1 MNSET
6 HKRITALGLLVTIG
20 IVFGDIGT
28 SPLYVMKAVIGA
40 SSSIDADYIIGAVSC
55 VIWTLTLQTTLK
67 YVVIALRADNNG
79 EGGILSLF
87 ALLRKMPRRWL
98 YIVAAAG
105 AAALIADGVITP
117 AITVTS
123 AIEGLNVVFGDNVP
137 TLPIVLFIIALL
149 FAAQH
154 LGTGRIGR
162 FFGPF
167 MLAWFAMLA
176 ILGICCIPMAWQ
188 IICAFNPYYAIHL
201 LWTNPEWFVIVG
213 AIFLCT
219 TGAEALYSDLGH
231 CGRRNITIAW
241 CFVKASL
248 ILNYMGQ
255 GAWLIAHTGS
265 ENIPANPFYGIMPQ
279 WLIIPGIVMATGAA
293 VIASQALI
301 SGTFTMFSEAVNLN
315 FWPALRIKYPGAA
328 KGQPYIP
335 VVNTAL
341 LVGCVM
347 TVLVFR
353 DSSAMEAAYGLAI
366 TVTMLMTTALLTLYL
381 HRHLPLWICA
391 AFAAF
396 FGIIECIFLI
406 GNLTKFT
413 HGGWYTILIACAI
426 ALIMAIWYTSTRMRS
441 RYIEYI
447 DTADK
452 LPIINDIRQD
462 DTIPMFA
469 SNVVYFSRSP
479 NPEQLE
485 SKLLYSIINRHP
497 KRADHYWLIHI
508 EHCDT
513 PHRLEYDITEL
524 IPGAM
529 YFVTLYLGF
538 QTDTRVNVY
547 LRQIIEDMVN
557 QGKTSII
564 SSYPSL
570 KAHGIAGDFI
580 FVELH
585 RVFSSSSDCKPT
597 DRRLMIW
604 HERLRRLGVSDSA
617 AMGLDTSSVIT
628 ETIPLI
634 ITNYKPRRIT
644 RISKDAT
651 ATDAAQCSK
660 QKNTSNV

>member
-1 MNSET
+1 MRGYASSYNIIPILTHRMNSDT

-28 SPLYVMKAVIGA
+28 SPLYVMRAVIGA
-40 SSSIDADYIIGAVSC
+40 TPNFDADYIIGAVSC

-67 YVVIALRADNNG
+67 YVIIALRADNNG

-123 AIEGLNVVFGDNVP
+123 AIEGLNVVFGNNVP
-137 TLPIVLFIIALL
+137 TLPIVLVIIALL
-149 FAAQH
+149 FAAQQ

-167 MLAWFAMLA
+167 MLAWFVMLA
-176 ILGICCIPMAWQ
+176 VLGICRLPMAWQ
-188 IICAFNPYYAIHL
+188 ILSAFNPYYAIHL
-201 LWTNPEWFVIVG
+201 LWTSPEWFVIVG

-231 CGRRNITIAW
+231 CGRRNITITW

-255 GAWLIAHTGS
+255 GAWLIAQS
-265 ENIPANPFYGIMPQ
+265 ENGSVSVNPFYGIMPS
-279 WLIIPGIVMATGAA
+279 WMVPLGIAMATGAA

-301 SGTFTMFSEAVNLN
+301 SGAFTMFSEAVNLN
-315 FWPALRIKYPGAA
+315 FWPSLRIKYPGAA

-335 VVNTAL
+335 MVNMAL
-341 LVGCVM
+341 FIGCIM
-347 TVLVFR
+347 TLLVFR
-353 DSSAMEAAYGLAI
+353 NSSAMEAAYGLAI
-366 TVTMLMTTALLTLYL
+366 TITMLMTTALMTLYL
-381 HRHLPLWICA
+381 RRHLPSWACIS
-391 AFAAF
+391 FAVF
-396 FGIIECIFLI
+396 FGTIECLFLV
-406 GNLTKFT
+406 GNLSKFE
-413 HGGWYTILIACAI
+413 HGGWYTMLIACVI
-426 ALIMAIWYTSTRMRS
+426 ALIMAVWHASTRMRS

-447 DTADK
+447 NTADK
-452 LPIINDIRQD
+452 LPIINDIHQD
-462 DTIPMFA
+462 NAIPMFA
-469 SNVVYFSRSP
+469 SNVVYFSRSSDP
-479 NPEQLE
+479 GQLE
-485 SKLLYSIINRHP
+485 DKLLYSIINRHP

-508 EHCDT
+508 ERCDT

-524 IPGAM
+524 IPGTM
-529 YFVTLYLGF
+529 FFVKMYLGF
-538 QTDTRVNVY
+538 HTNARINVY
-547 LRQIIEDMVN
+547 LRQIIEDMVAQN
-557 QGKTSII
+557 KISIT

-570 KAHGIAGDFI
+570 NAHGIAGDFI

-585 RVFSSSSDCKPT
+585 RVFSTSSDCKPS

-604 HERLRRLGVSDSA
+604 HERLRRLGVDDCT
-617 AMGLDTSSVIT
+617 AMGLDTSSVVV
-628 ETIPLI
+628 ETVPLI
-634 ITNYKPRRIT
+634 ISSYKPRRIT
-644 RISKDAT
+644 RIAHND
-651 ATDAAQCSK
+651 
-660 QKNTSNV
+660 

>member
-28 SPLYVMKAVIGA
+28 SPLYVMKAVIGVTPNF
-40 SSSIDADYIIGAVSC
+40 DADYIIGAVSC

-67 YVVIALRADNNG
+67 YVIIALRADNKG

-87 ALLRKMPRRWL
+87 ALLRKMPRKWI
-98 YIVAAAG
+98 YIVAAIG

-123 AIEGLNVVFGDNVP
+123 AIEGLTVVFGNHTP
-137 TLPIVLFIIALL
+137 TLPIVLCIIVLL
-149 FAAQH
+149 FAAQQ

-167 MLAWFAMLA
+167 MLAWFVMLA

-188 IICAFNPYYAIHL
+188 ILRAFNPYYAIHL
-201 LWTNPEWFVIVG
+201 LCSSPEWFVIIG

-231 CGRRNITIAW
+231 CGRRNITAAW

-265 ENIPANPFYGIMPQ
+265 EHITTNPFYGIMPQ
-279 WLIIPGIVMATGAA
+279 WMLVPGIIMATGAA

-301 SGTFTMFSEAVNLN
+301 SGAFTIFSEAVNLN
-315 FWPALRIKYPGAA
+315 FWPSLRNKNPGAA

-335 VVNTAL
+335 LVNTIL
-341 LVGCVM
+341 CIGCII
-347 TVLVFR
+347 TLLVFR
-353 DSSAMEAAYGLAI
+353 NSSAMEAAYGLAI
-366 TVTMLMTTALLTLYL
+366 TITMLMTTALLTLYL
-381 HRHLPLWICA
+381 RHHLPLWVCA
-391 AFAAF
+391 TFAAF
-396 FGIIECIFLI
+396 FGAIECLFLI
-406 GNLTKFT
+406 GNLSKFM
-413 HGGWYTILIACAI
+413 HGGWYTMLIACII
-426 ALIMAIWYTSTRMRS
+426 AMIMIIWHISTRMRS
-441 RYIEYI
+441 RYIEYVN
-447 DTADK
+447 TADK
-452 LPIINDIRQD
+452 LPIIRDIHQD
-462 DTIPMFA
+462 TAIPMFA
-469 SNVVYFSRSP
+469 SNVVYFSRSADP
-479 NPEQLE
+479 GRLE
-485 SKLLYSIINRHP
+485 DKLLYSIINRHP

-508 EHCDT
+508 ERCDT
-513 PHRLEYDITEL
+513 PHRLEYDVTEL
-524 IPGAM
+524 IAGTM
-529 YFVTLYLGF
+529 FFVKMYLGF
-538 QTDTRVNVY
+538 QIDARINVY
-547 LRQIIEDMVN
+547 LRQIVEDMMARN
-557 QGKTSII
+557 KITLT

-585 RVFSSSSDCKPT
+585 RVFSTSSDCKPS

-604 HERLRRLGVSDSA
+604 HERLRRIGVDDST
-617 AMGLDTSSVIT
+617 AMGLDTSSVVV
-628 ETIPLI
+628 ETVPLI
-634 ITNYKPRRIT
+634 ISSYKPHRIT
-644 RISKDAT
+644 PIADDT
-651 ATDAAQCSK
+651 ATPESSPYDDKSIECK
-660 QKNTSNV
+660 R

>member
-40 SSSIDADYIIGAVSC
+40 YAKFDANYIIGAVSC

-67 YVVIALRADNNG
+67 YVIIALRADNNG

-87 ALLRKMPRRWL
+87 ALLRKLPRRWL

-176 ILGICCIPMAWQ
+176 ILGICCLPMAWQ
-188 IICAFNPYYAIHL
+188 ILRAFNPYYAIHL

-231 CGRRNITIAW
+231 CGRRNITISW
-241 CFVKASL
+241 CFVKVAL

-255 GAWLIAHTGS
+255 GAWLIANMGS
-265 ENIPANPFYGIMPQ
+265 ESIPVNPFYGIMPQ
-279 WLIIPGIVMATGAA
+279 WLIIPGILMATGAA

-301 SGTFTMFSEAVNLN
+301 SGTFTMFAEAVNLN

-341 LVGCVM
+341 FVGCVM

-406 GNLTKFT
+406 GNLSKFA
-413 HGGWYTILIACAI
+413 HGGWYTILIACVI
-426 ALIMAIWYTSTRMRS
+426 ALIMTIWFTSTRMRS

-447 DTADK
+447 DTDDK

-462 DTIPMFA
+462 KTIPMFA

-479 NPEQLE
+479 NPERLE

-513 PHRLEYDITEL
+513 PHRLEYDISEL

-538 QTDTRVNVY
+538 QTDTRINVY
-547 LRQIIEDMVN
+547 LRQIIEDMVS

-580 FVELH
+580 FIELH

-604 HERLRRLGVSDSA
+604 HERLRRLGVSDST
-617 AMGLDTSSVIT
+617 AMGLDTSSVIV

-634 ITNYKPRRIT
+634 ISNYKPRRIS
-644 RISKDAT
+644 RIAKGTTVSDAV
-651 ATDAAQCSK
+651 QCNK
-660 QKNTSNV
+660 QKSTSNV